1 MASNESEAISK
12 SMNKLY
18 GYSKSIPYKYYSISI
33 KRL

>member
-18 GYSKSIPYKYYSISI
+18 GYRKLIPYKYYSISI
-33 KRL
+33 KTL